1 MYLKKIECLMKH
13 HPISQYQL
21 LRLCFLLVM
30 ICKASTTHAYVKIG
44 DLFYDLYTSNTAHV
58 VSESKSQSSN
68 YPSLTEVIIP
78 GTVTYNGINYTVTDI
93 DAGAFRGCQSITS
106 ITTPT
111 SLININDSAF
121 KGCPAL
127 KEIILPSSVEKI
139 RDYAFENC
147 TSLTSINI
155 PNSVTEIGSAA
166 FMGCKALKSI
176 TLPSSITRISDS
188 LFMNCDSLVSI
199 EIPNSIKSIGKE
211 AFSGCRAIES
221 MNIPASVT
229 RIKHNAFRLCNFKSL
244 RLDDGV
250 DILELGAEYVYFSFD
265 PTTILA
271 MSSIFPRLETLYL
284 GRNIDYDFYN
294 ADPNEKEDYEFYAF
308 YGDPTLTYVTI
319 GKYVTTLPQY
329 TFAKCKNL
337 VSVTMPTVTEIKE
350 HAFSDCGNLR
360 YLEVGKNTITHIGD
374 YAFSNCNKLT
384 STDFGNEIDSI
395 GSHAFYNCPAVQSLD
410 LENKSVE
417 IGAYAFYGNENLT
430 DINIT
435 GGNIGEAAFSECSK
449 LEQVILGDEVMSVE
463 KEAFRGDTSLTTVS
477 LGKAILDIRDYTF
490 ARCSSL
496 SSIKLPED
504 LRGIGSS
511 AFESCSSLATV
522 ILPKSVEGIGN
533 HAFRWATALEA
544 LNLPENVWSIGEGA
558 FQGSGLIAITLPE
571 NLHSIGAEAFQET
584 GLTTI
589 TLPDGIAEL
598 PDYTFADCKDLR
610 EVTLGVNISS
620 IGRYAFSECS
630 ALTSLS
636 IRTNTA
642 SIGEKA
648 FYNCT
653 SLKSLTYG
661 NEKKSPEFDDTVG
674 NEFPI
679 GEKAFDGCSA
689 LEYVDLGAGVT
700 AIAKGAFANCTSLK
714 HLTFWDGTEPS
725 RLDSIAESAFINC
738 SGLESLTFPGSLGT
752 IGHYAFNGC
761 TGIKALRFED
771 GKGILRLGY
780 NTFDTESS
788 SWNKSKGLFGDCAL
802 ETLYLG
808 RSIEYINYS
817 DSLNFDAHVNYY
829 GYSAF
834 YNQPKLANITIGPG
848 ASSLPKCLFQDNKS
862 ITSIELPA
870 VVEIG
875 KYCFYH
881 CDSLETL
888 VLGDSLVYIGPSAF
902 WDCKRLANV
911 SFGNHLQIIDRNAFS
926 DCQNLKEIILPDAVT
941 SIGEW
946 SFRECTS
953 LTRAKLGSNL
963 QTISNHAFRGCATL
977 SEMVIPDKVKKIGE
991 GAFYGCSNLT
1001 KMSLGTSVDS
1011 IGRFAFIGNQFSSM
1025 NIPKSVKHIGRNCF
1039 RGCTK
1044 LTHLTIEDG
1053 NTVLTLDNYN
1063 TTSDLIDSTC
1073 LYDYFYD
1080 CPIDTLYIG
1089 RNLVYSSSSS
1099 VEIYDLEQQ
1108 CIISRASAPFAYKS
1122 TLRSVTLGPNL
1133 TSLPELL
1140 FVGSANIRQIKSY
1153 NPTPP
1158 EGWPDF
1164 EQNVKNEATVLVHT
1178 AAVKAYKASTSWKEF
1193 YNISSLTDAVTHI
1206 TLSPES
1212 ISIKENRTLRLK
1224 AIFSPDNAAIQT
1236 LRWASSDLT
1245 VATVN
1250 ENGEIKAVREGTAT
1264 IMAYATD
1271 GSEVRGTCL
1280 LTVIPTTLGDSNDND
1295 EVTVADAVNTA
1306 NYAMGKEV
1314 ERFYFNAADVNDD
1327 GIITI
1332 SDASGTISIVLDQ
1345 PVAKASQSITQKLHA
1360 SYGIADR
1367 LVITP
1372 QDNHS
1377 SETQTVSIELE
1388 NSRNYV
1394 AIQTDLI
1401 LPEGIK
1407 LIEAKTGP
1415 RAKDSHIL
1423 SAREVE
1429 KGIYRLV
1436 LFSASNKPLPLGG
1449 EAIIQLTLK
1458 TNGKQQDY
1466 IELGHSLAV
1475 DAKANEYRLNYTNK
1489 PDQTPTNL
1497 DNRDSGCT
1505 SQVSIGNN
1513 GIIISSARGKQA
1525 DIYTLDGK
1533 CIQSFTLTTESAFY
1547 PLPAGIYVIKIDTVT
1562 EKVLIK

>member
-1 MYLKKIECLMKH
+1 MKPH
-13 HPISQYQL
+13 FIPQYQL
-21 LRLCFLLVM
+21 LRLCLLFVM
-30 ICKASTTHAYVKIG
+30 ICKVGTAHAYVKKIG
-44 DLFYDLYTSNTAHV
+44 DLSYDLCTNNTAHV
-58 VSESKSQSSN
+58 VSESESQSSN

-78 GTVTYNGINYTVTDI
+78 ATVTDNGKSYTVTDI
-93 DAGAFRGCQSITS
+93 APGAFRGCQSLTS

-121 KGCPAL
+121 KGCSAL
-127 KEIILPSSVEKI
+127 KKINLSSSVARIK
-139 RDYAFENC
+139 DYAFENC
-147 TSLTSINI
+147 TNLTSINI
-155 PNSVTEIGSAA
+155 PYSVTDIGSAV
-166 FMGCKALKSI
+166 FRGCKALKSI
-176 TLPSSITRISDS
+176 ILPSSITRISDQM
-188 LFMNCDSLVSI
+188 FMDCDSLSAI
-199 EIPNSIKSIGKE
+199 EIPNSIKSIGRA

-229 RIKHNAFRLCNFKSL
+229 RIESNAFRLCYFKSL

-250 DILELGAEYVYFSFD
+250 DILELGAEYIYFNS
-265 PTTILA
+265 TIIA
-271 MSSIFPRLETLYL
+271 MSSIFPSLETLYL
-284 GRNIDYDFYN
+284 GRNIDYNFDN
-294 ADPNEKEDYEFYAF
+294 ADPKKEDYEFYAF

-337 VSVTMPTVTEIKE
+337 ISVTMPTVTEIRD

-360 YLEVGKNTITHIGD
+360 YLDIGNNIITHIGD
-374 YAFSNCNKLT
+374 YAFSNCSKLT
-384 STDFGNEIDSI
+384 PTDFGNEIDSI
-395 GSHAFYNCPAVQSLD
+395 GSYAFYNCPAVQSLD
-410 LENKSVE
+410 FENKSVK

-449 LEQVILGDEVMSVE
+449 LEQVILGDEVMSVGTSG
-463 KEAFRGDTSLTTVS
+463 FRGDTSLITVS
-477 LGKAILDIRDYTF
+477 LGKAITSIRDYTF

-496 SSIKLPED
+496 SSIKLPEN

-511 AFESCSSLATV
+511 AFESCSSLAIV
-522 ILPKSVEGIGN
+522 ILPESVEGIGD
-533 HAFRWATALEA
+533 HAFRWTTALET

-558 FQGSGLIAITLPE
+558 FQESGLTAITLPE
-571 NLHSIGAEAFQET
+571 NLQTIGAEAFQ
-584 GLTTI
+584 GSALTSI
-589 TLPDGIAEL
+589 TLPDGIADL
-598 PDYTFADCKDLR
+598 QDYTFANCKNLE
-610 EVTLGVNISS
+610 EVCLGINIRS

-661 NEKKSPEFDDTVG
+661 NEKKSPEFDNTAG

-679 GEKAFDGCSA
+679 GEKAFNGCSM
-689 LEYVDLGAGVT
+689 LEYVTLGAGVT
-700 AIAKGAFANCTSLK
+700 SIAKEAFANCTSLK
-714 HLTFWDGTEPS
+714 DLTFWDGTEPS

-738 SGLESLTFPGSLGT
+738 SGLESLIFPGSLGT

-761 TGIKALRFED
+761 IGIKVLRFED
-771 GKGILRLGY
+771 GKGILKLGY
-780 NTFDTESS
+780 NTFDTENSS
-788 SWNKSKGLFGDCAL
+788 QNKSKGLFGDCAL

-817 DSLNFDAHVNYY
+817 DSLPFDTHFDYY

-834 YNQPKLANITIGPG
+834 YNQPRLANVTIGPG
-848 ASSLPKCLFQDNKS
+848 ASSLPKCLFQNNKS

-870 VVEIG
+870 VIEIG
-875 KYCFYH
+875 KYCFDN

-888 VLGDSLVYIGPSAF
+888 VLGDSLVHIGPNAF
-902 WDCKRLANV
+902 WNCKRLANV
-911 SFGNHLQIIDRNAFS
+911 SFGNHLQIIDQSAFRG
-926 DCQNLKEIILPDAVT
+926 CLNLKEIILPDAVT
-941 SIGEW
+941 NIGKW
-946 SFRECTS
+946 SFSECTS
-953 LTRAKLGSNL
+953 LTRTKLGSNL
-963 QTISNHAFRGCATL
+963 KTISNHAFRGCTTL

-991 GAFYGCSNLT
+991 GAFSGCSNLT
-1001 KMSLGTSVDS
+1001 KISLGASVDS
-1011 IGRFAFIGNQFSSM
+1011 IGHFAFVGNQFSSIS
-1025 NIPKSVKHIGRNCF
+1025 IPKSVKYMGRNCF

-1044 LTHLTIEDG
+1044 LTHLIIQDG
-1053 NTVLTLDNYN
+1053 NTTLTLDNNN

-1089 RNLVYSSSSS
+1089 RQLIYSSSSS
-1099 VEIYDLEQQ
+1099 VEIYDLKQQ

-1122 TLRSVTLGPNL
+1122 TLRSVALGSNL
-1133 TSLPELL
+1133 TSLPKLL
-1140 FVGSANIRQIKSY
+1140 FAGSANIRQIKSY

-1158 EGWPDF
+1158 EGWPNF
-1164 EQNVKNEATVLVHT
+1164 EQNVKNEATLLVHT
-1178 AAVKAYKASTSWKEF
+1178 TAVKAYQASTTWKEF
-1193 YNISSLTDAVTHI
+1193 YNIASLTDAVTQI

-1212 ISIKENRTLRLK
+1212 ASIKENRTLQLK
-1224 AIFSPDNAAIQT
+1224 AILSPDNAAIQT

-1245 VATVN
+1245 VATVDD
-1250 ENGEIKAVREGTAT
+1250 NGKIRAVGEGIAT

-1280 LTVIPTTLGDSNDND
+1280 LTVAPTTLGDSNDND

-1314 ERFYFNAADVNDD
+1314 ERFYFKAADVNDD
-1327 GIITI
+1327 GIVTI
-1332 SDASGTISIVLDQ
+1332 SDASGTISIILDR
-1345 PVAKASQSITQKLHA
+1345 PIFKTSQSISKNLYA
-1360 SYGIADR
+1360 PYGITDQ
-1367 LVITP
+1367 LVIVP

-1388 NSRNYV
+1388 SSRDYV

-1401 LPEGIK
+1401 LPEGIT
-1407 LIEAKTGP
+1407 LIEAKTSLHTK
-1415 RAKDSHIL
+1415 ASHIL
-1423 SAREVE
+1423 TVREVE
-1429 KGIYRLV
+1429 KGFYRLV
-1436 LFSASNKPLPLGG
+1436 LFSASNKLLPMNG

-1458 TNGKQQDY
+1458 TNGEPQDN
-1466 IELGHSLAV
+1466 IELCHSLAV
-1475 DAKANEYRLNYTNK
+1475 DAKAHEYRLNYTNK
-1489 PDQTPTNL
+1489 PDQTPSDL
-1497 DNRDSGCT
+1497 DNTDSGRT
-1505 SQVSIGNN
+1505 SRISIGND

-1533 CIQSFTLTTESAFY
+1533 CIQSSTITTESAFY
-1547 PLPAGIYVIKIDTVT
+1547 PLPAGIYVIKIDAIA
-1562 EKVLIK
+1562 EKILIK